1 MADVLDTEVATASLI
16 VFGSLLVEL
25 RIPSVPHSIQQ
36 AVMLLD
42 ILLQS
47 SRGSLRVK

>member
-1 MADVLDTEVATASLI
+1 MADVLDTVIATASLI

-36 AVMLLD
+36 AVMLLAKFYY
-42 ILLQS
+42 
-47 SRGSLRVK
+47 SLVEAV